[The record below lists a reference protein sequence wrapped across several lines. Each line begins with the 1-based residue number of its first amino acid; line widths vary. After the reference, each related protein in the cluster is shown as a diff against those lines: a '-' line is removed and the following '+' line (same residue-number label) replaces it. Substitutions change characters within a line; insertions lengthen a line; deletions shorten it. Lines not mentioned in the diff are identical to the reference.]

1 MKITEW
7 EFNRIGND
15 VEYLY
20 VTSNMRDDEDY
31 KRRYITSIELCDF
44 IVEDNLNEV
53 QVDVDKFINTNDWNY
68 LMDNFDY
75 VATKFFEQIYL

>member
-20 VTSNMRDDEDY
+20 VTSNMKDDEDY
-31 KRRYITSIELCDF
+31 KRIYITSTELCDF
-44 IVEDNLNEV
+44 IVENDLNEY
-53 QVDVDKFINTNDWNY
+53 QVDVDRFNTINDWDY
-68 LMDNFDY
+68 LMSNFDY
-75 VATKFFEQIYL
+75 VATKYFTEIYL